1 MISGL
6 LSLAGAAILVVID
19 QLIKHWATAALLPVG
34 SMDVLPGVV
43 ELRYCLNDGMAF
55 SMLAGKQGLLIGMT
69 SVMLLAVLIML
80 FVRKMP
86 LTERAAWTLV
96 LGGGVGNLIDRV
108 LNGVVV
114 DYINVLFMRFA
125 IFNFADICV
134 CVGVGLLMLAV
145 LLDSF
150 KRIRPQSQ
158 RRTKMERLELTAA
171 PGDSGRLD
179 AWLAGQCPTLS
190 RSALQNLIEQ
200 GLVTCGGAPVN
211 KKDKVA
217 PGKIYAID
225 LPDPQ
230 PIEARPQNIPLDIVY
245 EDDDLLVVNKPKGM
259 VVHPAPGNPD
269 GTLVNALL
277 YHCAGQLSGI
287 GGAIRP
293 GIVHRIDKDTS
304 GLLVVA
310 KTMPPIRRSAP
321 R

>member
-1 MISGL
+1 MSGV

-145 LLDSF
+145 LRDSF
-150 KRIRPQSQ
+150 KKDKTAEPKADEDGAARAYRSPRRQRTPGRRAGRAVPDAVPQYAAKSDRAGACDLR
-158 RRTKMERLELTAA
+158 RRTR
-171 PGDSGRLD
+171 
-179 AWLAGQCPTLS
+179 Q
-190 RSALQNLIEQ
+190 Q
-200 GLVTCGGAPVN
+200 
-211 KKDKVA
+211 
-217 PGKIYAID
+217 
-225 LPDPQ
+225 
-230 PIEARPQNIPLDIVY
+230 
-245 EDDDLLVVNKPKGM
+245 KG
-259 VVHPAPGNPD
+259 
-269 GTLVNALL
+269 
-277 YHCAGQLSGI
+277 
-287 GGAIRP
+287 
-293 GIVHRIDKDTS
+293 
-304 GLLVVA
+304 
-310 KTMPPIRRSAP
+310 
-321 R
+321 